1 MENEL
6 VILNKYS
13 IIERCINRINEI
25 YEGNPKN
32 LQDFNKQDAI
42 ILNLQRA
49 CQAAIDIGMYII
61 SRRKLGIPQSKKG
74 TFTVLEENKIIT
86 PEMAKNMKSM
96 LKFRNIAIHEYQELD
111 LGVVQEVIENHLND
125 LQTFAREMLKQC
137 EKGE

>member
-32 LQDFNKQDAI
+32 LQEFNKQDAI

-49 CQAAIDIGMYII
+49 CQATIDIGMYII

-74 TFTVLEENKIIT
+74 TFTVLEENKIISQ
-86 PEMAKNMKSM
+86 EMAKNMKSM

-137 EKGE
+137 KEGE